1 MWKWK
6 ETKVKRLLQKRD
18 FVVKW
23 VNFSIW
29 LVHFENFISIA
40 SSNIIFNGKSR
51 TSSQSPPHLSA
62 DMPNVEPAQVH
73 APLPISILL
82 LIAMTD
88 ERKGHKFFCFHSLVE
103 NWRMARRKKS
113 YSCTNK
119 EHGHLFVWIPSIKW
133 RKMDIPYFRDLA
145 SHGLVFFI
153 TPYNHEHTKFNPKT
167 NNIFDLP

>member
-6 ETKVKRLLQKRD
+6 ETKVKGLLQKRD
-18 FVVKW
+18 FFVKW

-29 LVHFENFISIA
+29 FVHFENFISIA
-40 SSNIIFNGKSR
+40 SSNIIFNGKSW

-103 NWRMARRKKS
+103 NWRMARRKKAIHAPIKNMDT
-113 YSCTNK
+113 C
-119 EHGHLFVWIPSIKW
+119 LFGFLQLNEGKWI
-133 RKMDIPYFRDLA
+133 
-145 SHGLVFFI
+145 SHISGI
-153 TPYNHEHTKFNPKT
+153 
-167 NNIFDLP
+167 